1 MTGPREFLNSKAG
14 KITGSVLALLA
25 LAMFIYLLKS
35 YFGPDE
41 AARLSADRMFIDATT
56 GKPFEHTIK
65 PGDVIP
71 VKAPS
76 GGNTGYQAE
85 LCYWTA
91 DGKIKAEP
99 TPVLVNARTG
109 KPGPSFCPDCGR
121 LVVVHNP
128 PPVEGHPPP
137 TKAEYE
143 KRLGNRPPPGDQ
155 GDGR

>member
-1 MTGPREFLNSKAG
+1 MNGLREFFNSTAG
-14 KITGSVLALLA
+14 KITGIVVLLVGAVVLFM
-25 LAMFIYLLKS
+25 MFRTFL
-35 YFGPDE
+35 GPGE
-41 AARLSADRMFIDATT
+41 AARLSADRMFIDSTT
-56 GKPFEHTIK
+56 GKPFEHTLK
-65 PGDVIP
+65 AGDVIP

-76 GGNTGYQAE
+76 GGNTGYPAE

-91 DGKIKAEP
+91 DGKIKSDP
-99 TPVLVNARTG
+99 TPVLVNGRMG

-128 PPVEGHPPP
+128 PPVAGKPPP

-143 KRLGNRPPPGDQ
+143 KQQANRRQPDDQ